1 MLSACKRM
9 FSNIASLKIPE
20 ISKRMAIKF
29 LTTLE
34 EGWLCRLGRD
44 H

>member
-1 MLSACKRM
+1 MLSVCKRM

-29 LTTLE
+29 LPTLE
-34 EGWLCRLGRD
+34 EGRICRLKRD
-44 H
+44 Y